1 MKIPA
6 GNYLSALGLVTL
18 LMLTAPAS
26 SFAQHQ
32 AEARSGN
39 LSQYCVPLDDEN
51 PDAQRIYC

>member
-6 GNYLSALGLVTL
+6 GNYLSALGFVTL
-18 LMLTAPAS
+18 LMLTAPTS

-32 AEARSGN
+32 DEAASGN

-51 PDAQRIYC
+51 SDAQRVYC